1 MRERE
6 RKGKKTLC
14 VEARGLVACSRPQ
27 NCRRNTETRDQPNRH
42 PDETIPEITETFAV
56 IPRPPTIPP
65 SSIPNLARF
74 LPPPLVF
81 LAIPIHR
88 GSFVR
93 SRERSDGP
101 NVERI
106 QSRLIKFSP
115 HRSWSLVHLFI
126 GFATRSQGRSICAL
140 LSDQPLRLDLR
151 PLSSRRSRRGAFPSE
166 LLHSVS
172 SVASSRRS
180 ESAISLARN
189 DVGEFERR
197 PSTRLVRKRTYV
209 SLAKFRVT
217 TEREWTKDP
226 ARFLVGW
233 IFNSTPRSIEFEARA
248 VGLRAIEGFMRID
261 FP

>member
-6 RKGKKTLC
+6 RKGKKTVC

-88 GSFVR
+88 RSFVR
-93 SRERSDGP
+93 SREGSDGP

-115 HRSWSLVHLFI
+115 HRSWNLVHLFI

-151 PLSSRRSRRGAFPSE
+151 PLSSRRSRKRGF
-166 LLHSVS
+166 
-172 SVASSRRS
+172 
-180 ESAISLARN
+180 SLRITALR
-189 DVGEFERR
+189 FERR
-197 PSTRLVRKRTYV
+197 VKST
-209 SLAKFRVT
+209 
-217 TEREWTKDP
+217 
-226 ARFLVGW
+226 
-233 IFNSTPRSIEFEARA
+233 
-248 VGLRAIEGFMRID
+248 
-261 FP
+261 

>member
-1 MRERE
+1 MDRMWNGS
-6 RKGKKTLC
+6 K
-14 VEARGLVACSRPQ
+14 VVSSSF
-27 NCRRNTETRDQPNRH
+27 RRTVPGTSF
-42 PDETIPEITETFAV
+42 TY
-56 IPRPPTIPP
+56 
-65 SSIPNLARF
+65 SS
-74 LPPPLVF
+74 V
-81 LAIPIHR
+81 
-88 GSFVR
+88 
-93 SRERSDGP
+93 
-101 NVERI
+101 
-106 QSRLIKFSP
+106 SRLGHKVGRYA
-115 HRSWSLVHLFI
+115 RSFRINHFRVE
-126 GFATRSQGRSICAL
+126 
-140 LSDQPLRLDLR
+140 DLE
-151 PLSSRRSRRGAFPSE
+151 RGAFPSE

-197 PSTRLVRKRTYV
+197 PSRMVRKRTYV

>member
-1 MRERE
+1 M
-6 RKGKKTLC
+6 
-14 VEARGLVACSRPQ
+14 
-27 NCRRNTETRDQPNRH
+27 
-42 PDETIPEITETFAV
+42 
-56 IPRPPTIPP
+56 
-65 SSIPNLARF
+65 
-74 LPPPLVF
+74 
-81 LAIPIHR
+81 
-88 GSFVR
+88 
-93 SRERSDGP
+93 
-101 NVERI
+101 ERI

-115 HRSWSLVHLFI
+115 HRSWNLVHLFI

-140 LSDQPLRLDLR
+140 LSDQ

-197 PSTRLVRKRTYV
+197 PSRVVRKRTYV

>member
-1 MRERE
+1 M
-6 RKGKKTLC
+6 
-14 VEARGLVACSRPQ
+14 
-27 NCRRNTETRDQPNRH
+27 
-42 PDETIPEITETFAV
+42 
-56 IPRPPTIPP
+56 
-65 SSIPNLARF
+65 
-74 LPPPLVF
+74 
-81 LAIPIHR
+81 
-88 GSFVR
+88 
-93 SRERSDGP
+93 
-101 NVERI
+101 ERI

-115 HRSWSLVHLFI
+115 HRSWNLVYLFI

-140 LSDQPLRLDLR
+140 LSDQ

-197 PSTRLVRKRTYV
+197 LSTRLVRKRTYV

>member
-1 MRERE
+1 M
-6 RKGKKTLC
+6 
-14 VEARGLVACSRPQ
+14 ACSRPQ

-88 GSFVR
+88 RSFVR
-93 SRERSDGP
+93 SREGSDGP

-115 HRSWSLVHLFI
+115 HRSWNLVHLFI

-140 LSDQPLRLDLR
+140 LSDQ

-197 PSTRLVRKRTYV
+197 PSRLVRKRTYV